1 MVQQTKLIRILSLDG
16 GGIRG
21 IIPARI
27 LVSLERKLQEIDHNP
42 RAGIADYFDLIAGT
56 STGGILSCIL
66 LCPDGSDP
74 HRPRFTAQEAL
85 EMYMEKGE
93 DIFQLTLMQRIR
105 SAGGIL
111 DEKYS
116 ANGLE
121 KVLETYFDELTLS
134 QLMKP
139 CLITAY
145 DIRQRKAHFFTQ
157 HDAQKKR
164 SHNYYLRD
172 VARATSA
179 APSYFEVSQIKA
191 LDNKQYPLVDGG
203 VFANN
208 PALCAYAEAR
218 QLKFSNRSHYPSA
231 SEMLILSLGTGSEE
245 RSYIYETARNWG
257 MIEWI
262 KPLFDI
268 MMSGVSETVDFQLKQ
283 IYQAIEK
290 PEQYLRISPSLGNA
304 SPDMDDASEENL
316 QALFE
321 AGEKCAEDYDRE
333 ITELARMLIENK

>member
-27 LVSLERKLQEIDHNP
+27 LVSLEKKLQEIDHNP
-42 RAGIADYFDLIAGT
+42 RASIADYFDLIAGT

-74 HRPRFTAQEAL
+74 QRPRFTAQKAL

-121 KVLETYFDELTLS
+121 TVLETYFNELRLS
-134 QLMKP
+134 QLLKP

-145 DIRQRKAHFFTQ
+145 DIQRRRAHFFTQ
-157 HDAQKKR
+157 HDALRKR
-164 SHNYYLRD
+164 SHDFYLRD

-179 APSYFEVSQIKA
+179 APSYFEVPRIKA
-191 LDNKQYPLVDGG
+191 LDNERYPLVDGG

-218 QLKFSNRSHYPSA
+218 QMKFSNRTDHPSA

-245 RSYIYETARNWG
+245 RSYIYEAARNWG

-283 IYQAIEK
+283 IYEAIGK
-290 PEQYLRISPSLGNA
+290 QVQYFRINPSLGNA
-304 SPDMDDASEENL
+304 NPDMDDASEENL

-321 AGEKCAEDYDRE
+321 AGQKCAEGHDRE
-333 ITELARMLIENK
+333 ITNFARMLIESQ